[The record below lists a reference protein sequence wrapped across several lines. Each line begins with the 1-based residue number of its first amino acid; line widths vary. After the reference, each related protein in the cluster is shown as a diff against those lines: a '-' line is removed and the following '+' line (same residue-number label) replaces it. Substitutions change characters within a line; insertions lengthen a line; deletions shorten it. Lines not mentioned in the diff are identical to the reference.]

1 MHDAVAALLDRRST
15 IDTPTWRSFWDQL
28 SDGGLGRGD
37 TVALLASLATQLP
50 DHDTLRSLLA
60 SLDERRPAVTERFA
74 GAVNIVGTGGG
85 PPTFNVSTAAAI
97 VAAAVGVPVVKTGSR
112 AHASSCGSIDL
123 LERLGVGLTKSY
135 DQTGESLDR
144 FGVAFAGYFVY
155 PTELTL
161 LAKSIVPASMKPF
174 GRFLNALGPFLAAV
188 PVSAQVTGVSD
199 RGLLPAL
206 RRLAD
211 TVGDRT
217 IWLCANDQG
226 ADELLGFA
234 ENVVHANDRVGA
246 REHVLAPGQL
256 TTAGGG
262 IEDLRPAPGGSVV
275 EHFCQVLAGEA
286 GRVATET
293 VCLNAAALAITG
305 RHIATWT
312 TAMAAALDAVRT
324 GAALDL
330 LERLRSQPRPRR
342 GIVVSGLTKATVD
355 G

>member
-1 MHDAVAALLDRRST
+1 MHDAVVALLDRSRSV
-15 IDTPTWRSFWDQL
+15 DTPTWRSFWDHL
-28 SDGGLGRGD
+28 HDGGLGRGD

-60 SLDERRPAVTERFA
+60 ALDERRPAVTERYA

-85 PPTFNVSTAAAI
+85 PATFNVSTAAAF
-97 VAAAVGVPVVKTGSR
+97 VAAAVGVRVVKTGSR

-123 LERLGVGLTKSY
+123 LERLGVPLTKSY
-135 DQTGESLDR
+135 DETGESLER

-174 GRFLNALGPFLAAV
+174 GRFLNALGPFMAAV
-188 PVSAQVTGVSD
+188 PVSAQVTGVSNHA
-199 RGLLPAL
+199 LLPVL

-217 IWLCANDQG
+217 VWLCANDAG
-226 ADELLGFA
+226 ADELLGFT
-234 ENVVHANDRVGA
+234 ENVVHTNERVGA
-246 REHVLAPGQL
+246 REHVLAAGQL

-262 IEDLRPAPGGSVV
+262 IDDLRPAPAGSIV
-275 EHFCQVLAGEA
+275 EHFRRVLAGEA
-286 GRVATET
+286 GEVATEA
-293 VCLNAAALAITG
+293 VCLNAAALAIAG
-305 RHIATWT
+305 RHSATWS
-312 TAMAAALDAVRT
+312 TAMAGALDAVRS

-330 LERLRSQPRPRR
+330 VERLRSQPRPRR
-342 GIVVSGLTKATVD
+342 GLVPSRLTGAGT
-355 G
+355 GG

>member
-1 MHDAVAALLDRRST
+1 MHDAVVALLDRSRSV
-15 IDTPTWRSFWDQL
+15 DTPTWRSFWDQL
-28 SDGGLGRGD
+28 HDGGLGGD

-85 PPTFNVSTAAAI
+85 PATFNVSTAAAL
-97 VAAAVGVPVVKTGSR
+97 VAAAAGVRVVKTGSR

-123 LERLGVGLTKSY
+123 LERLGVPLTKSH
-135 DQTGESLDR
+135 DETGESLDR

-199 RGLLPAL
+199 HGLLPAL

-211 TVGDRT
+211 TVVDRT

-226 ADELLGFA
+226 ADELLGFV
-234 ENVVHANDRVGA
+234 ENVVHTNERVGS
-246 REHVLAPGQL
+246 REHVLAAGQL
-256 TTAGGG
+256 TTAGGSV
-262 IEDLRPAPGGSVV
+262 EDLRPAPSGSIV
-275 EHFCQVLAGEA
+275 EHFRQVLAGEA
-286 GRVATET
+286 GDVATEA
-293 VCLNAAALAITG
+293 VCLNAAALAIAG
-305 RHIATWT
+305 RHSPAWSA
-312 TAMAAALDAVRT
+312 AMAAAVDAVRS
-324 GAALDL
+324 GDAFDL

-342 GIVVSGLTKATVD
+342 GVVSPGLTKA
-355 G
+355 GAGG